1 MKRFIILLHRYLGL
15 GAALLAITLGLS
27 GSLLVFRAELQSE
40 ISPDSL
46 PNLATPVSYQAAYA
60 MARLHYPHADISLRL
75 PEHSQNSIQARV
87 RSKGQPDITLWLDPV
102 SGRILQQQ
110 DSNAQGWGWLHEL
123 HARLLLP
130 EGKIW
135 VGWAGVLI
143 TLVLLSGII
152 HWWPKNWS
160 KAWRVRRDKGVAILV
175 SDLHRTA
182 GAAMLLLLLLSTLS
196 GLVLA
201 FNQPLRDWLTPA
213 KQGKPGKHA
222 TIQPTGQRLPLDTL
236 AHLARQRLPQGR
248 LTSINIS
255 ARPDK
260 PVEMRLKLPD
270 EQHPNGSTLVQAD
283 PYQGKLL
290 RIDRTEASNP
300 WRRVSSWAQ
309 VLHDGSFAGNV
320 QRVATALTGLLLML
334 LGGSGVYQWLAR
346 RRKQA
351 VARHARPG
359 VEMAKRLHQTP

>member
-15 GAALLAITLGLS
+15 GAALLAITLGIS

-40 ISPDSL
+40 ISPDSR
-46 PNLATPVSYQAAYA
+46 PTLATPVSYQAAYA

-75 PEHSQNSIQARV
+75 PENSRDSIQARV

-135 VGWAGVLI
+135 VGCAGVLI
-143 TLVLLSGII
+143 ILVLLSGIT

-222 TIQPTGQRLPLDTL
+222 TIQPTGQRLPLDVLVQLVRT
-236 AHLARQRLPQGR
+236 RLPEGR
-248 LTSINIS
+248 ITGINIS
-255 ARPDK
+255 ARSDK
-260 PVEMRLKLPD
+260 PVEIRLKMPG
-270 EQHPNGSTLVQAD
+270 EMHPNGSTLVQTD
-283 PYQGKLL
+283 PYQGKQL
-290 RIDRTEASNP
+290 RIEKTETSNP
-300 WRRVSSWAQ
+300 WRRVSSWAL
-309 VLHDGSFAGNV
+309 VLHDGSFAGTA

-351 VARHARPG
+351 AVRTAGVAAGIAGP
-359 VEMAKRLHQTP
+359 